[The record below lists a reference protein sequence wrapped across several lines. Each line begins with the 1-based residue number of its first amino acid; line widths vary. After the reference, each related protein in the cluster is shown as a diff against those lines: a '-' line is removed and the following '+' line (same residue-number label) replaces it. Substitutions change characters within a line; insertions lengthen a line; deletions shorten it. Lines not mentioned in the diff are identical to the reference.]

1 MAYIGNA
8 PTNVP
13 LTSADILDGTIQ
25 TADLEDNII
34 TSAKISNGTITA
46 SDLDLTDNYDF
57 TGTVTGAGFATDELF
72 RYGLTSDQSLANA
85 TTVKINLNKA
95 IVSNSNFD
103 TTTNYRYTVPSGKAG
118 KYIIGASGN
127 WLSAGDFNNCM
138 FIIYKNGTGLTS
150 SNIRQE
156 HYENHYV
163 DMLVELE
170 VGDYIELYARQESGG
185 SVSFRASDGTAF
197 LQGYRI
203 SE

>member
-1 MAYIGNA
+1 MAI
-8 PTNVP
+8 TK
-13 LTSADILDGTIQ
+13 IQ
-25 TADLEDNII
+25 SESLNL
-34 TSAKISNGTITA
+34 S
-46 SDLDLTDNYDF
+46 DNYDF
-57 TGTVTGAGFATDELF
+57 TGTVTGAGFAIDEFF

-85 TTVKINLNKA
+85 TTVKINLDKA
-95 IVSNSNFD
+95 LVSNSNFD

-185 SVSFRASDGTAF
+185 AVSFRASDGTAF

-203 SE
+203 GE